1 MEVGVDK
8 NSKITSIVYGVVLG
22 VISFVLGLC
31 SIYIVRPLAGSSLLQ
46 FTNPFFNFILFVGVT
61 VLLTFCLRKKMGGI
75 WDFSKALKC
84 IYIMLVINHLVA
96 SVSTFSYLAYVE
108 PTIQEEN
115 FHVMMNA
122 RIESMEK
129 STNFASEE
137 EKQQTI
143 DVSIEQMEKDN
154 ESVATMTLGARVKGF
169 VITLLPYFL
178 FALLLAA
185 LTKNGQK
192 SIGNPTV

>member
-8 NSKITSIVYGVVLG
+8 SSKITSILYGVVLG
-22 VISFVLGLC
+22 IISFVLGLC
-31 SIYIVRPLAGSSLLQ
+31 SIYIVRPLAGSPLLQ
-46 FTNPFFNFILFVGVT
+46 YTNPFFNFILFIGVT
-61 VLLTFCLRKKMGGI
+61 VLLTFSLRKKMGGY
-75 WDFSKALKC
+75 WDFTKALKC
-84 IYIMLVINHLVA
+84 IYIMLVINHLIA
-96 SVSTFSYLAYVE
+96 SVSTFSYLTYVE

-129 STNFASEE
+129 NTDFANEE
-137 EKQQTI
+137 EKQKTI
-143 DVSIEQMEKDN
+143 DTNIEQMEKDN

-169 VITLLPYFL
+169 IITLLPYFL
-178 FALLLAA
+178 FAILLAA

-192 SIGNPTV
+192 SLGNPVV

>member
-8 NSKITSIVYGVVLG
+8 NSKITSILYGVGLG
-22 VISFVLGLC
+22 VISFFLGLC
-31 SIYIVRPLAGSSLLQ
+31 SIYVVKPLEGSALLQ
-46 FTNPFFNFILFVGVT
+46 YSNPFFNFILFLGVT
-61 VLLTFCLRKKMGGI
+61 VLITFALRKKMGGI

-96 SVSTFSYLAYVE
+96 SVSTFTYLKYVE
-108 PTIQEEN
+108 PTLQEEN

-122 RIESMEK
+122 RIESMER
-129 STNFASEE
+129 STGFASEE
-137 EKQQTI
+137 EKQKTI

-154 ESVATMTLGARVKGF
+154 ESVANMTLGARAKGF
-169 VITLLPYFL
+169 IITLLPYFL
-178 FALLLAA
+178 FALMLAA

-192 SIGNPTV
+192 ANSNPAV

>member
-8 NSKITSIVYGVVLG
+8 NSKITSVLYGVLLG
-22 VISFVLGLC
+22 VISFILGLF
-31 SIYIVRPLAGSSLLQ
+31 SIYVVRPLAGSSLLQ
-46 FTNPFFNFILFVGVT
+46 FTNPFFNFILFICVT
-61 VLLTFCLRKKMGGI
+61 VLLTFALRKKMGGI

-96 SVSTFSYLAYVE
+96 SVSTFSYLKYVE

-122 RIESMEK
+122 RIESMEN
-129 STNFASEE
+129 STGFANEE
-137 EKQQTI
+137 EKQKTI

-154 ESVATMTLGARVKGF
+154 ESVATMTLGARAKGF

-192 SIGNPTV
+192 DIGNPIA

>member
-22 VISFVLGLC
+22 VTSFVLGLF
-31 SIYIVRPLAGSSLLQ
+31 SIYSIKPLEGTSLLQ
-46 FTNPFFNFILFVGVT
+46 FINPFFNFILFFGVT
-61 VLLTFCLRKKMGGI
+61 VLLTFSLRKKMGGI
-75 WDFSKALKC
+75 WDFTKAVKC

-96 SVSTFSYLAYVE
+96 SVSTFSYLSYFE

-115 FHVMMNA
+115 FHIMMNA
-122 RIESMEK
+122 RIESMEN
-129 STNFASEE
+129 STAFDSEE

-143 DVSIEQMEKDN
+143 DMSIEQMEKDN
-154 ESVATMTLGARVKGF
+154 ESVATMTLGARMKGF

>member
-8 NSKITSIVYGVVLG
+8 NSKITSILYGVVLG

-31 SIYIVRPLAGSSLLQ
+31 SIYVVRPLEGSFLLQ
-46 FTNPFFNFILFVGVT
+46 YTNPFFNFILFIGVT
-61 VLLTFCLRKKMGGI
+61 VVLTFSLRKKMGGF
-75 WDFSKALKC
+75 WDFTKALKC
-84 IYIMLVINHLVA
+84 IYIMLVINHLIA
-96 SVSTFSYLAYVE
+96 SVGTFSYLTYVE

-129 STNFASEE
+129 STEFANEE
-137 EKQQTI
+137 EKQKTI
-143 DVSIEQMEKDN
+143 DTNIEQMEKDN
-154 ESVATMTLGARVKGF
+154 ESVATMTFGARVKGF
-169 VITLLPYFL
+169 IITLLPYFL
-178 FALLLAA
+178 FAVLLAA

-192 SIGNPTV
+192 SLGNPVV

>member
-8 NSKITSIVYGVVLG
+8 NSKITSILYGVGLG

-31 SIYIVRPLAGSSLLQ
+31 SIYVVRPLAGSPLLQ
-46 FTNPFFNFILFVGVT
+46 FTNPFFNFILFVCVT
-61 VLLTFCLRKKMGGI
+61 VLCAFALRKKMGGI

-84 IYIMLVINHLVA
+84 IYIMLVINHVVA
-96 SVSTFSYLAYVE
+96 SLGTFTYLKYVE

-129 STNFASEE
+129 STNFTNEE
-137 EKQQTI
+137 EKQKTI
-143 DVSIEQMEKDN
+143 DANIEQMENDN
-154 ESVATMTLGARVKGF
+154 ASVANMTVGARAKGF

-178 FALLLAA
+178 FALMLAA

-192 SIGNPTV
+192 STGGPIV